1 MVILMAFAIEQNTQL
16 SNQLRFLLFEIGIGF
31 TPRAMDSFLIQA
43 HAIVFNHFTQ
53 LARQEHL
60 PLQQVFP
67 LGISETIAEFKKSCY
82 QQNPASRF
90 YQWDKIEKYLYK
102 QLIQTCLQ
110 AAWNHHTQAWIEK
123 QFHQTPATNQQIFCE
138 LSQWACMINP
148 DFRLSANNVYA
159 SEREL
164 LQYSASFRAKIH
176 LHWLAINI
184 HAENP
189 SSIKLLQELQLLLQ
203 QYFPQQYQ
211 YWQQKISYMMLN
223 PKQYLALPMHPLFW
237 RKIKNTNAIMQNAI
251 PIPMPQ
257 PMHVLNHLG
266 HVSTLDDQ
274 SPWFRFHYQPLSTS
288 KAVSLLSHK
297 ECIDINKKLQ
307 GICIRN
313 RLQILPVLKTINSE
327 SSFILSLQE
336 NPHTL
341 ISGSSCLLP
350 ITALL
355 SHLESHHMLNMFLQ
369 KINVDPMDFFKKF
382 LQAALSSLNL
392 LISDNIA
399 LTLDPQSCLIS
410 WDSNKKTCNIF
421 IVNSEVRTFVTSE
434 DEENKQQICA
444 HWQYNLLQMTIQM
457 LISEITILYGYK
469 AATLWEYVC
478 TEIETIFTCFTKTSQ
493 TIFYKKQIFQTRWP
507 APAFIGSMLNP
518 QQAEYQ
524 LNYADNL
531 CFSPQP
537 KMP

>member
-1 MVILMAFAIEQNTQL
+1 
-16 SNQLRFLLFEIGIGF
+16 
-31 TPRAMDSFLIQA
+31 
-43 HAIVFNHFTQ
+43 
-53 LARQEHL
+53 
-60 PLQQVFP
+60 
-67 LGISETIAEFKKSCY
+67 
-82 QQNPASRF
+82 
-90 YQWDKIEKYLYK
+90 
-102 QLIQTCLQ
+102 
-110 AAWNHHTQAWIEK
+110 
-123 QFHQTPATNQQIFCE
+123 
-138 LSQWACMINP
+138 
-148 DFRLSANNVYA
+148 
-159 SEREL
+159 
-164 LQYSASFRAKIH
+164 
-176 LHWLAINI
+176 
-184 HAENP
+184 
-189 SSIKLLQELQLLLQ
+189 
-203 QYFPQQYQ
+203 
-211 YWQQKISYMMLN
+211 MMLN

-382 LQAALSSLNL
+382 LQA
-392 LISDNIA
+392 
-399 LTLDPQSCLIS
+399 
-410 WDSNKKTCNIF
+410 
-421 IVNSEVRTFVTSE
+421 
-434 DEENKQQICA
+434 
-444 HWQYNLLQMTIQM
+444 
-457 LISEITILYGYK
+457 
-469 AATLWEYVC
+469 
-478 TEIETIFTCFTKTSQ
+478 
-493 TIFYKKQIFQTRWP
+493 
-507 APAFIGSMLNP
+507 
-518 QQAEYQ
+518 
-524 LNYADNL
+524 
-531 CFSPQP
+531 
-537 KMP
+537 